1 MLEHSI
7 LNLFEKCIDARKNAL
22 LLSKAYFDIHQREKL
37 VSFLKTHSHFRIEL
51 EKNSN
56 CLAAWLGSDKKD
68 ILGLVKIYKKRC
80 VLECLT
86 KERIEEGK
94 KILEDNLKESI
105 TFRAYSY
112 QNISLGPKDDKTS
125 DNGFYPSLWN
135 LNYLGSL
142 NYLKESTGTCL
153 GNQIQDYKLKLE
165 QEILTILDAGFRL
178 LRAVEKTETINPFM
192 TKTLSH
198 LTQLIDKLSNFLIF
212 LETTHSFTTLKE
224 IEKQLYLF
232 FDQIEAKFL
241 ELLKGVVKKE
251 EVIRLYFNK
260 DWNHFDDINEGKALN
275 PLPSSLSNAL
285 MAGWRKEI
293 ERMIFSA
300 DMDLATV
307 LEKQPIEWLEAIYTF
322 LGLTDDCKN
331 KTQYVQAISVFLKK
345 ESNLKQTV
353 QELGFSAQR
362 ALSFILEANGICPYE
377 YLINIFGDDNQDGFY
392 WREKPPKSVIGI
404 SRARGLLFVGHIKR
418 LNNTKKIAFIPC
430 DLRHP
435 LQKAISIPGNS
446 HHLLE

>member
-7 LNLFEKCIDARKNAL
+7 LNLFEKCVDARKNAL

-37 VSFLKTHSHFRIEL
+37 VSFLKAHSHFRIEL

-56 CLAAWLGSDKKD
+56 CLAAWLDSDKKE
-68 ILGLVKIYKKRC
+68 ILGLLKIYKRRC

-86 KERIEEGK
+86 KERIEKGK
-94 KILEDNLKESI
+94 KFLEGNLKGAI
-105 TFRAYSY
+105 RFRAYSY
-112 QNISLGPKDDKTS
+112 QNVKLGSKDDKIS
-125 DNGFYPSLWN
+125 DPG
-135 LNYLGSL
+135 
-142 NYLKESTGTCL
+142 L

-165 QEILTILDAGFRL
+165 RRILTILDAGFRL

-251 EVIRLYFNK
+251 EVIRLYLNK

-331 KTQYVQAISVFLKK
+331 KTQYVQAISIFLKK

-362 ALSFILEANGICPYE
+362 ALNFILEANGMCPYE
-377 YLINIFGDDNQDGFY
+377 YLTNIFGDDIQDGFY
-392 WREKPPKSVIGI
+392 WRERPPKSVIGI
-404 SRARGLLFVGHIKR
+404 SRARGLVFVGHIKGI
-418 LNNTKKIAFIPC
+418 NNIQKIAFIPC

-435 LQKAISIPGNS
+435 LQRIISIPDNNR
-446 HHLLE
+446 HLLE

>member
-7 LNLFEKCIDARKNAL
+7 LNLFEKCIDVRKNAL
-22 LLSKAYFDIHQREKL
+22 LLSKAYFDIHQRGKL
-37 VSFLKTHSHFRIEL
+37 VSFLKAHSHFRIEL

-56 CLAAWLGSDKKD
+56 CLAAWLDSDKKE
-68 ILGLVKIYKKRC
+68 ILGLIKIYKKRC

-94 KILEDNLKESI
+94 KFLEGNLKEVI
-105 TFRAYSY
+105 RFRAYSY
-112 QNISLGPKDDKTS
+112 QNINLGSKDDKIL
-125 DNGFYPSLWN
+125 DPN
-135 LNYLGSL
+135 
-142 NYLKESTGTCL
+142 L

-165 QEILTILDAGFRL
+165 KKILTILDAGFRL

-192 TKTLSH
+192 IKTLSH

-212 LETTHSFTTLKE
+212 LETTYSFTTLKE
-224 IEKQLYLF
+224 IEKQLYLS

-251 EVIRLYFNK
+251 EVIRLYLNK
-260 DWNHFDDINEGKALN
+260 NWNHFDDINENKALN
-275 PLPSSLSNAL
+275 PLPISLSKAL

-300 DMDLATV
+300 DMDLVTV

-331 KTQYVQAISVFLKK
+331 KTQYVQAISIFLKK

-362 ALSFILEANGICPYE
+362 ALNFILEANGMCPYE
-377 YLINIFGDDNQDGFY
+377 YLTNIFGDDIQDGFY
-392 WREKPPKSVIGI
+392 WRERPPKSVIGI
-404 SRARGLLFVGHIKR
+404 SRARGLVFVGHIKGI
-418 LNNTKKIAFIPC
+418 NNIQKIAFIPC

-435 LQKAISIPGNS
+435 LQRAISIPDNS
-446 HHLLE
+446 RHLLE